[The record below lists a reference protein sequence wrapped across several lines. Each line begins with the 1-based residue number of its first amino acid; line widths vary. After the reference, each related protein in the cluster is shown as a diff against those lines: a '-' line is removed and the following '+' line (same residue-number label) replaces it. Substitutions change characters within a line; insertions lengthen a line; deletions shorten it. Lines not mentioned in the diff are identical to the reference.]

1 MLSGLFVEQVS
12 RRAPYLGK
20 EVGSDVYEEDK
31 LVFPETIAEEEPP
44 NVTSQ
49 VEPILSAPVERSQPP
64 TNIAQ
69 VSPTFNPLPNTQ
81 KVDRR
86 RYAAA
91 FPEDRALVEGIG
103 SLRG

>member
-12 RRAPYLGK
+12 SRAPYLGK

-31 LVFPETIAEEEPP
+31 LVFPETIADEDPP

-49 VEPILSAPVERSQPP
+49 VAPILSAPVESSQPP
-64 TNIAQ
+64 TNIAL
-69 VSPTFNPLPNTQ
+69 VSPTLNPLPNTQ